1 MDYLIFKA
9 SNKKTGD
16 EVLYLYNEAVNGNT
30 ESQNTKRV
38 HYCHGVIERSLKADG
53 LPSEDYEIFTAIE
66 SYRTIGVHIQNFRFI
81 EPIAVDES
89 NKFIYRTPTYPVLDR
104 TSFQPN
110 KGWLLS
116 KVSRLTY
123 SKEN

>member
-16 EVLYLYNEAVNGNT
+16 EVLYLYNEAINGNN
-30 ESQNTKRV
+30 EIQNTRRV

-66 SYRTIGVHIQNFRFI
+66 SYRTIGTRVGNFRFI
-81 EPIAVDES
+81 EPIVFSEK

-110 KGWLLS
+110 RGWLLS
-116 KVSRLTY
+116 KTSRQNY